1 MYGGLIELKGPR
13 RLKKQHV
20 RRVLGQSL
28 LHRTIRKGH
37 LFYIGK
43 MRTIKVS
50 ISDQKMVASKA
61 ISKSQFFVELVDC
74 KTTLQQFI
82 LEKFSSQLRMLRY
95 SHGSWLSLPG
105 QVVVPATK
113 IPSTLVETI
122 AKKCLW
128 SNPHIKF
135 CAKSTLQNSDFRSI
149 QFLHAKMAV
158 NRSWTFAQDPQAS
171 SGASWILLDAEY
183 FPRINM
189 QNDIGTSCLH
199 FSSWNKF
206 KILAAHWRQRQ
217 WILWAMGCIM
227 FYMISCS
234 SSQPHSAHG
243 STECLHSFIASTAI
257 QDAR

>member
-1 MYGGLIELKGPR
+1 MVTIAFLPISVTMPACWPYFFPVGCMGGLIELKGPR

-61 ISKSQFFVELVDC
+61 ISKLQFFVELVDC

-82 LEKFSSQLRMLRY
+82 LEKFSPQLRLLRY

-135 CAKSTLQNSDFRSI
+135 CAKSTLQNSDFRSV
-149 QFLHAKMAV
+149 QFLHAK
-158 NRSWTFAQDPQAS
+158 NGRQLQLDFRTRSA
-171 SGASWILLDAEY
+171 
-183 FPRINM
+183 
-189 QNDIGTSCLH
+189 
-199 FSSWNKF
+199 
-206 KILAAHWRQRQ
+206 
-217 WILWAMGCIM
+217 
-227 FYMISCS
+227 
-234 SSQPHSAHG
+234 
-243 STECLHSFIASTAI
+243 SFIWSIMDSFGRGIFSKNQHAEWYWHQLPSLLFLE
-257 QDAR
+257 